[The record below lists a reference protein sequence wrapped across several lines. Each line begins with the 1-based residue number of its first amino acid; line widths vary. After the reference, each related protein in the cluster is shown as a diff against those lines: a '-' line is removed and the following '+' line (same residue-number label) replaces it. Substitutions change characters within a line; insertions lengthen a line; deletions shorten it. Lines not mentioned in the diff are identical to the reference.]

1 MSTSTLTRDE
11 LFPVKTTRVVTARDL
26 AWRKFR
32 RHKLAIAATVILLLT
47 YGITVFASFFAPYLS
62 EETLA
67 HVNMPPQEIHFID
80 SEGNFHLR
88 PFTYGMKSE
97 LNMDILQWE
106 YAEDT
111 EQIYPIYLFVKRPRA
126 LHGPDRNKE
135 TLKLFGVEGEGTI
148 ALFGTDYR
156 GRDLLT
162 RILYGG
168 RITLSIGLF
177 GVFLSI
183 VLGAILGTVSGYFGG
198 LVDMVI
204 QRLIEV
210 LSTIPTLPL
219 WLALA
224 AILPREWPSHYTY
237 WGIVSLLALIGW
249 TGLARQVRGQVLS
262 IRERD
267 YVMASMGGG
276 GRTVH
281 IMREHVI
288 PNTLSHIIVVTTL
301 ALPDMILA
309 ESALSFLGLGIR
321 PPMTSWGLLMQD
333 AQTVDTIIRAPWIML
348 PGVFIILTV
357 LCFNFVGDGLR
368 DAADPYS

>member
-1 MSTSTLTRDE
+1 MTTSAATGEE
-11 LFPVKTTRVVTARDL
+11 LFAAKRTRVVTAGDL

-32 RHKLAIAATVILLLT
+32 QHKLAIGATVVLLLT
-47 YGITVFASFFAPYLS
+47 YFGTIFAGFFAPYLS
-62 EETLA
+62 QETLP
-67 HVNMPPQEIHFID
+67 HVNMPPQKFHFID
-80 SEGNFHLR
+80 SEGRFHLR
-88 PFTYGMKSE
+88 PFMYGMKSE
-97 LNMDILQWE
+97 LNMDILQWQ
-106 YAEDT
+106 YLEDT
-111 EQIYPIYLFVKRPRA
+111 EQIYPIRFFVKRPKA

-135 TLKLFGVEGEGTI
+135 MLKLFGVEGEGTI

-198 LVDMVI
+198 LVDMAI
-204 QRLIEV
+204 QRLIEI

-224 AILPREWPSHYTY
+224 ALLPREWPSHYTY

-267 YVMASMGGG
+267 YITASLGGG
-276 GRTVH
+276 GGTTH

-348 PGVFIILTV
+348 PGVFIIISV